1 MDARQEDKASFCSS
15 AVYFI
20 SQIPLFNLQLTLYLF
35 YFISFDNNS
44 FLTNL
49 WINHYFHPDAA
60 FELCFSKD
68 NTISISFLAF
78 IMNIKVCYPFLRK
91 SWDNIDSKNNL
102 LD

>member
-49 WINHYFHPDAA
+49 
-60 FELCFSKD
+60 
-68 NTISISFLAF
+68 
-78 IMNIKVCYPFLRK
+78 
-91 SWDNIDSKNNL
+91 
-102 LD
+102 